1 MKAFPDCFFF
11 FPFENPYYLFFREVM
26 HTYYLFKRKKKW
38 EEEYF
43 LEVHCDLLNNQKQK
57 QYLHTSSQC
66 FMLWPFCLTSVLS
79 QREKLFKFVGNQF
92 PIQISGGV
100 FLIFSNIQLLS
111 YPYQISNMI
120 LMTILWPASVFTP

>member
-1 MKAFPDCFFF
+1 
-11 FPFENPYYLFFREVM
+11 M